1 MDARAEYMESTP
13 GIRLAMASVLAVGI
27 VVAWLIYAFAPLV
40 MAPLAALPTL
50 CEELAGY
57 RALMQWFS
65 LVLPVPGLWLVLY
78 GSRILE
84 SGQSPPPGAW
94 VLHRT
99 LVKRGPHVTRVAV
112 ALAAVGLLV
121 SLVPLYFWS
130 DQSRHER
137 TSIAEVCIEQ

>member
-1 MDARAEYMESTP
+1 MDIRAEYMDATP
-13 GIRLAMASVLAVGI
+13 RGRLAMASVIAATVA
-27 VVAWLIYAFAPLV
+27 VAWLMYAFTPTV
-40 MAPLAALPTL
+40 MAPLAALPEL

-57 RALMQWFS
+57 RALMQRFS
-65 LVLPVPGLWLVLY
+65 IVLPVPGLWLVLY
-78 GSRILE
+78 GSRILK

-121 SLVPLYFWS
+121 SMVPLYFWS
-130 DQSRHER
+130 DYSRLQ
-137 TSIAEVCIEQ
+137 TASVAQVCVEQ